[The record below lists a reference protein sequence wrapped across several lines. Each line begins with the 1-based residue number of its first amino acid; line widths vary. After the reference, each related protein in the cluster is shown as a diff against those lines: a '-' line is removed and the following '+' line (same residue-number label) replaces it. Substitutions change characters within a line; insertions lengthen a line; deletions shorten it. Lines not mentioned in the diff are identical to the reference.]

1 MLARPYDISWPLHPN
16 QIQKVLE
23 RLSIRTTTSGWR
35 SEMVS
40 GPMYGRS
47 SSNALVLTQL
57 QNSTAPPMVLVVSGT
72 TAQTHSRLVPLVVVE
87 QSLNC
92 YTADHL
98 SL

>member
-16 QIQKVLE
+16 QTQKVLE

-40 GPMYGRS
+40 GPMYGRR

-57 QNSTAPPMVLVVSGT
+57 QNSTPTPMVPVDSGT
-72 TAQTHSRLVPLVVVE
+72 ASQTHSRLVTLLVVM
-87 QSLNC
+87 QTLDC